1 MPFGTLFT
9 RRSEPPPVITQTRPK
24 TGFDTETALYV
35 AGLIANLIN
44 RAAATGGFR
53 GAIGAH
59 PHMVQMASGLGSDEG
74 ERADYGLTAIATA
87 ARASITVAGADA
99 GRMAFL
105 GFAPIHKH
113 EKGCEPCWT
122 FDSPDATMATQAT
135 IIGVTFAV
143 SCLDNPDGSA
153 TITLTLSR

>member
-1 MPFGTLFT
+1 MTFGTLFS
-9 RRSEPPPVITQTRPK
+9 RRTAPAPVAAQPRPK
-24 TGFDTETALYV
+24 TGFDAETALYV

-59 PHMVQMASGLGSDEG
+59 PHMTQLASGLGSDEG
-74 ERADYGLTAIATA
+74 ERAEYGLTAIATA
-87 ARASITVAGADA
+87 ARAAITVAGADA

-105 GFAPIHKH
+105 GFAPVHKH

-122 FDSPDATMATQAT
+122 FDSPDDTIATRAT
-135 IIGVTFAV
+135 IIGVSFTV
-143 SCLDNPDGSA
+143 SCADNPDGSA
-153 TITLTLSR
+153 TITLILSR